1 MAVSLAPPVISGS
14 RTEPTPVELDVRARI
29 SAYAALTK
37 PRIGLMVLITV
48 AVGFVLGANGPFS
61 PLRLVLTLLGTGL
74 VAGGASAWNMILERD
89 RDARMKRTAGRPLPS
104 GRIALGGA
112 VTFGSMI
119 SLLGVAILGFGV
131 NWLAAGVA
139 ATTFVL
145 YVGLYTPLKS

>member
-1 MAVSLAPPVISGS
+1 MAVSLAPPVISGP
-14 RTEPTPVELDVRARI
+14 RTEPSLVGLDLRARM

-37 PRIGLMVLITV
+37 PRIALMVLITV
-48 AVGFVLGANGPFS
+48 AVGFVLVANGPIS
-61 PLRLVLTLLGTGL
+61 PVRLALTLLGTGL

-104 GRIALGGA
+104 GRITLGGA
-112 VTFGSMI
+112 VTFASVIGLVGMA
-119 SLLGVAILGFGV
+119 VLGFGV

-145 YVGLYTPLKS
+145 YVGLYTPL